1 MQTGAQVAS
10 ICAMNTQHV
19 TPKIQ
24 AKLRTI
30 ALTAFATRAKISA
43 LQQRADQLR
52 QDAQAL
58 ERQLPEIER
67 RLHYLRAG
75 LHISAVQA
83 EHASLDAHLQGIR
96 DRIAAMRS
104 DRQTTIDEA
113 SALNQVSAPANQ
125 LVDAIVRELKTTR
138 RTLGIA
144 FSEGSTQSG
153 EVLPA

>member
-1 MQTGAQVAS
+1 MDKQR
-10 ICAMNTQHV
+10 V
-19 TPKIQ
+19 TPKIES
-24 AKLRTI
+24 KLRTI

-67 RLHYLRAG
+67 RLHYLRGG
-75 LHISAVQA
+75 LSFAQIKS
-83 EHASLDAHLQGIR
+83 EHDTLDAHAQSIR
-96 DRIAAMRS
+96 DRIAALRA
-104 DRQTTIDEA
+104 DRQATIDEA

-138 RTLGIA
+138 RALGIA

-153 EVLPA
+153 EVLPV